1 MTSCSWLWIYAG
13 CALMFLELVAPGFVL
28 FFFGLAAATVGI
40 CRAIFGDAFG
50 AAWQLAIFSA
60 SAILYL
66 AVLRRLLKKVFVG
79 EKVIASTDFDHESVG
94 RVAKVTEA
102 IEPPRSGRILL
113 GDAEWT
119 AVADVSIS
127 AGSDVKVVSQNNLT
141 LTVTPL

>member
-119 AVADVSIS
+119 AIADVSIP

>member
-79 EKVIASTDFDHESVG
+79 EKVVASTDFDHESVG

-119 AVADVSIS
+119 ATADVSIP

>member
-119 AVADVSIS
+119 ATADVSIPV
-127 AGSDVKVVSQNNLT
+127 GSDVKVVAQNNLT
-141 LTVTPL
+141 LTVAKL